1 MLSAEKERIP
11 FDKVID
17 PKGKN
22 VEDWMTE
29 VEEQMKLS
37 VRTVLLQA
45 IRDYKTMKR
54 EDWILEHAGQCV
66 LNGSQVHWTAEVEQS
81 IKAAQVHNYF

>member
-1 MLSAEKERIP
+1 MLSAEKEKVI

-29 VEEQMKLS
+29 VEEQMKS
-37 VRTVLLQA
+37 SMRTVLLNSIKDYA
-45 IRDYKTMKR
+45 IRPR
-54 EDWILEHAGQCV
+54 H
-66 LNGSQVHWTAEVEQS
+66 
-81 IKAAQVHNYF
+81 